1 MRYNFIITVQES
13 FLMVIIL
20 GLIQNLGVLFPM
32 MSRIANARGYVLL
45 MHEDMYSF
53 LYRNE
58 MLSNLLI
65 KSIGE

>member
-1 MRYNFIITVQES
+1 
-13 FLMVIIL
+13 MVIIL

-32 MSRIANARGYVLL
+32 MSRIANARGYALL
-45 MHEDMYSF
+45 MHEDMYYF